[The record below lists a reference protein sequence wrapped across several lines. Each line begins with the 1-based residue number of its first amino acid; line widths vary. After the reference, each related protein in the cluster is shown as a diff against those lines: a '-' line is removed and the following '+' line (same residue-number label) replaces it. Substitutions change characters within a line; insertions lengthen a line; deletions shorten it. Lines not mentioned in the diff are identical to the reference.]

1 MYVVRDKG
9 DHLVPIELA
18 MDVLDCL
25 GNTWVS
31 SKAVIMVGVEDIQSD
46 VLVVMDVEQSLVAKE
61 VAII

>member
-1 MYVVRDKG
+1 MGVVSDEG
-9 DHLVPIELA
+9 NHLGPIELTPN
-18 MDVLDCL
+18 VFDCL